1 MAGEV
6 PPVDKL
12 RNLLRD
18 LKPEA
23 RAQLLA
29 ELERSMSRGQEIP
42 GAALVLKELRDSVRA
57 ANRQPD
63 RVGNPARLFYAPI
76 EPFLIDE
83 PGDQAYQGRLSRAS
97 LEPIWAWIGRDLAP
111 AEAKAYSDEATARL
125 TAGDTAK
132 AEASARA
139 FQDLVVKRVAET
151 LATVTSDDKG
161 RRRVAMQVGT
171 PRGLDDINQIVGIL
185 KSREAL
191 AAIAGRLPQRI
202 ANLAEEHLEAAKGL
216 IDGSVGGKPDAF
228 VYALI
233 LVMSR
238 LLQPW
243 QLIRLATKAAD
254 SDLATRI
261 SGTPY
266 AVAVTIVLS
275 EVERFVRQLKSDLK
289 RGQMVEIASLL
300 KDIHDAARGLRTEI
314 NLSIDS
320 PWSRQLAAA
329 RAEIAGVLKSEI
341 ESMPGRVRRLLRP
354 RPVKEIVLGSALDQ
368 GDVAETEALI
378 EFVGT
383 CRNYANEL
391 AINEMTLRTY
401 SDLQHYLETGTSG
414 LVEAL
419 RTAGASDRSFRQSQ
433 VDAAVRFC
441 AKVFGQD
448 YASTLAKAAGVAA
461 QSERKAAA
469 GAAKA

>member
-1 MAGEV
+1 
-6 PPVDKL
+6 
-12 RNLLRD
+12 
-18 LKPEA
+18 
-23 RAQLLA
+23 
-29 ELERSMSRGQEIP
+29 
-42 GAALVLKELRDSVRA
+42 
-57 ANRQPD
+57 
-63 RVGNPARLFYAPI
+63 
-76 EPFLIDE
+76 
-83 PGDQAYQGRLSRAS
+83 
-97 LEPIWAWIGRDLAP
+97 
-111 AEAKAYSDEATARL
+111 
-125 TAGDTAK
+125 
-132 AEASARA
+132 
-139 FQDLVVKRVAET
+139 
-151 LATVTSDDKG
+151 
-161 RRRVAMQVGT
+161 MQVGT
-171 PRGLDDINQIVGIL
+171 PRGLDDVNQIVGIL

-191 AAIAGRLPQRI
+191 AAIAGRMPQRI
-202 ANLAEEHLEAAKGL
+202 ANLADEHLEAVKGL
-216 IDGSVGGKPDAF
+216 IDGSVGGKPGAF

-320 PWSRQLAAA
+320 PWSRQLAAT

-354 RPVKEIVLGSALDQ
+354 RPVKEIVPGSALDRS
-368 GDVAETEALI
+368 DVAETEALI

-414 LVEAL
+414 LVDAL

-469 GAAKA
+469 GATKA